1 MEFTVEFYETKEGRC
16 PVREFLDALKTS
28 GPGDFAAVVSGLD
41 LLRHR
46 QNHRAPLSKALGD
59 GLLELRHVGK
69 LNTLILWF
77 FQKGRRIIAV
87 HGIRNKGQAIAPQDL
102 ATARVRMADWCK
114 HHAR

>member
-1 MEFTVEFYETKEGRC
+1 MDFTVEFYETKEGRC

-28 GPGDFAAVVSGLD
+28 DPGDFAAVVSGLAK
-41 LLRHR
+41 LRSR

-69 LNTLILWF
+69 LNTRILWF

-102 ATARVRMADWCK
+102 ATARARRRDWLN
-114 HHAR
+114 HHAP